1 MKKSGSGGVELGH
14 FARRGSLLPSNTWC
28 ICCWGGGGYRTTMDA
43 WVWVVSVVLKGV
55 PGIVGMSNLKPI
67 TKC

>member
-1 MKKSGSGGVELGH
+1 MGVWSWVTLREGGVSFLLI
-14 FARRGSLLPSNTWC
+14 RGVFVV
-28 ICCWGGGGYRTTMDA
+28 GRGGYRTTMDA